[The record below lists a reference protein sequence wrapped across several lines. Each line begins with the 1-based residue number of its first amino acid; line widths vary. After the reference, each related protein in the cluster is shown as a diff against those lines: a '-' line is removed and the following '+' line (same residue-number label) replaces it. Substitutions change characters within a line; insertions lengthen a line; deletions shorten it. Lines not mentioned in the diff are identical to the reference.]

1 MTYRC
6 VLFDLDGTLV
16 DGRRG
21 ILRAM
26 QHALRAKGIE
36 RTDER
41 LSYFIGPPLHEVF
54 SEHFG
59 FSEADTLAAVDK
71 YREYYADTGVLEVE
85 LYPGIPEL
93 LEALRGD
100 AQLAV
105 ATSKPHVYARQIL
118 EHFELLDH
126 FGIVSGPELDG
137 TRRHKPEIIEHAL
150 GHLGG
155 PPRDQTV
162 MIGDRFYDVRGARK
176 TGVNAISVGWGFG
189 SPDELRDAKPDAHAE
204 TVHELHQLLSSKPR

>member
-1 MTYRC
+1 MNYRC

-26 QHALRAKGIE
+26 QHALRANGIE
-36 RTDER
+36 RSDER

-59 FSEADTLAAVDK
+59 FSAADTQAAVDK

-85 LYPGIPEL
+85 LYDGIREL
-93 LEALRGD
+93 LQALEGR
-100 AQLAV
+100 AHLAV

-118 EHFELLDH
+118 DHFGLLDH
-126 FGIVSGPELDG
+126 FSIVSGPELDG
-137 TRRHKPEIIEHAL
+137 TRRHKPEIIDHAL
-150 GHLGG
+150 QHLGE
-155 PPRDQTV
+155 PPRSQTV

-189 SPDELRDAKPDAHAE
+189 SADELREAGADAHAN
-204 TVHELHQLLSSKPR
+204 TVAELSGLLWDADG